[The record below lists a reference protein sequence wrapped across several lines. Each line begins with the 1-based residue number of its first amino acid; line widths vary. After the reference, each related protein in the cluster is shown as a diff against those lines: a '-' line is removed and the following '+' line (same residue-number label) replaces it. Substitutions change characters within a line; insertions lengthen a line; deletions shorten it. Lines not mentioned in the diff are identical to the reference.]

1 MEALA
6 CLVCDFQ
13 SFLGFNNESA
23 ERRKEKRRRSRRE
36 ERKPEENRWAG
47 DGSGT
52 LSGERKGCV
61 GGRGRGHTLL
71 PGKQLRVK
79 WAISTRAAEL

>member
-23 ERRKEKRRRSRRE
+23 ERRRE
-36 ERKPEENRWAG
+36 ERVAYGRVLWARPG
-47 DGSGT
+47 IDTHTHHCS
-52 LSGERKGCV
+52 SHSV
-61 GGRGRGHTLL
+61 G
-71 PGKQLRVK
+71 Q
-79 WAISTRAAEL
+79 I